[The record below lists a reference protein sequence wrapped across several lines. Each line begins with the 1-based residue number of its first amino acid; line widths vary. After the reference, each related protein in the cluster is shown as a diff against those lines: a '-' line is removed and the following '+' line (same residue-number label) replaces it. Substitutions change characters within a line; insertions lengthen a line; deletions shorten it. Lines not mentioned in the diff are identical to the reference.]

1 MAEFQAK
8 VAAEVAAAKETLVDT
23 APVIEQDPAILQFA
37 KKPEI
42 VVS

>member
-1 MAEFQAK
+1 MAELQAK
-8 VAAEVAAAKETLVDT
+8 VAEEVAAAKETLVDT
-23 APVIEQDPAILQFA
+23 APVIKQEPVILQFA